1 MRKQSDSSLMQ
12 AIYKASPVI
21 LDIHTALYYSTE
33 WLILSSL
40 HNYFIMRLVT
50 YPAHGLGNFITPKV
64 CVYTS
69 CRNHTGP
76 DKISKTF
83 SRILLPFCFI
93 NMSKNKLDFMPSHQQ
108 CTWLTSNIFRNQLKD
123 TDYTLPWPQLE

>member
-1 MRKQSDSSLMQ
+1 MFSHSFHQCNSSMAAIGIMIMIKKMRKQGDPGLMQ
-12 AIYKASPVI
+12 AIYKVSPVI

-40 HNYFIMRLVT
+40 YNYFIMRLVT

-69 CRNHTGP
+69 CRNHTQGFYFLFV
-76 DKISKTF
+76 S
-83 SRILLPFCFI
+83 
-93 NMSKNKLDFMPSHQQ
+93 
-108 CTWLTSNIFRNQLKD
+108 
-123 TDYTLPWPQLE
+123 